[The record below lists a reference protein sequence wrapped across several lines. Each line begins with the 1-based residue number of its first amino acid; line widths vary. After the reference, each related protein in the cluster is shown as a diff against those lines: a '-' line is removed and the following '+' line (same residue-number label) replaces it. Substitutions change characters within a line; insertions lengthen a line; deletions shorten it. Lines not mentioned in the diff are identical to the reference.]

1 MNKEKKFDCVKFKNE
16 LQKNLLEKS
25 GAKNLKEYVSY
36 VNKVAQNS
44 SLHNNPEFKQQVQRK
59 PDKVF

>member
-25 GAKNLKEYVSY
+25 GAKNIKEYVSY

-44 SLHNNPEFKQQVQRK
+44 SLHNNYKK
-59 PDKVF
+59 SANCT